1 MNIALSEIELPVRLR
16 LERPMTDEE
25 LMRFSAANELLRVE
39 RDANGELIVM
49 SPTGSDGGS
58 TELNVGVE
66 LAIWARGDVRGK
78 VFGPSSG
85 FTLPDSSVR
94 AADAAWVSWERWNGL
109 TRRQQKGYAP
119 LCPEFVIGVRSESDR
134 LEPLREKMR
143 MWISNG
149 AQVAWLIDADRKVVE
164 IYRPGQAVD
173 VLEQPEKVLGDAPVA
188 GFELGMERVWESC

>member
-58 TELNVGVE
+58 TELDVGME
-66 LAIWARGDVRGK
+66 LGLWARADGRGK

-94 AADAAWVSWERWNGL
+94 AADAAWVSWERWNAL
-109 TRRQQKGYAP
+109 TRRQQKSYAP
-119 LCPEFVIGVRSESDR
+119 LCPEFVIEVRSESDR
-134 LEPLREKMR
+134 LEALREKMR
-143 MWISNG
+143 MWLDNG
-149 AQVAWLIDADRKVVE
+149 AALAWLIDPERRVVE
-164 IYRPGQAVD
+164 IYRAGQTVE
-173 VLEQPEKVLGDAPVA
+173 VLQDPSSVQGDGPVA
-188 GFELGMERVWESC
+188 GFELVMSRVWQ

>member
-1 MNIALSEIELPVRLR
+1 MNLSLSEIELPVRLR

-58 TELNVGVE
+58 TELNAGSE
-66 LAIWARGDVRGK
+66 LRDWALGDGRGK
-78 VFGPSSG
+78 VFGPNAG

-109 TRRQQKGYAP
+109 TRSQQKGYAP
-119 LCPEFVIGVRSESDR
+119 LCPEFVIEVRSESDR
-134 LEPLREKMR
+134 LEPLREKMQ

-149 AQVAWLIDADRKVVE
+149 AEVAWLVDPECKVVE
-164 IYRPGQAVD
+164 IYRPGQSVA
-173 VLEQPEKVLGDAPVA
+173 VLEQPEKVLGDGPVA
-188 GFELGMERVWESC
+188 GFELVMARVWA